1 MNKLLTGKMLDQQNI
16 GKADVTI
23 LIMKQV
29 ALNAKNV
36 LPRNDYVIRVIHYK
50 TFVGK
55 LREHYM
61 SCKAQ

>member
-36 LPRNDYVIRVIHYK
+36 R
-50 TFVGK
+50 
-55 LREHYM
+55 
-61 SCKAQ
+61 